1 MANKLKQNDCVGFW
15 KEVHTYNCKKAP
27 LSKNIDGCYGPSAII
42 DMWRGHFQYI
52 FNNVSNLTDKQFVE
66 VRINCISAHHITNP
80 GDIEEALDD
89 LMTGNVQGVTTFMQ
103 SI

>member
-1 MANKLKQNDCVGFW
+1 
-15 KEVHTYNCKKAP
+15 
-27 LSKNIDGCYGPSAII
+27 
-42 DMWRGHFQYI
+42 MWRGHFQDI
-52 FNNVSNLTDKQFVE
+52 FNNVSNLTDKDFVE
-66 VRINCISAHHITNP
+66 DRINYISARQITNP